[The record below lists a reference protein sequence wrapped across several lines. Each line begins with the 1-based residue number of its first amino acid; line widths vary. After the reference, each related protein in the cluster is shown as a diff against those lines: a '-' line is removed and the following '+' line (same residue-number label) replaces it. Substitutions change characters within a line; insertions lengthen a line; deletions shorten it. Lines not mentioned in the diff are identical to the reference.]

1 MKYDGGT
8 HGFHDETKSMEAGD
22 STGAWGEPQISDVLL
37 YRKAAIAV
45 VSSYLGLE
53 DAFVDA
59 VLCDQM
65 DEYLERAE
73 ADREQMK
80 VERYDEYLS
89 LLSREVIVRYA
100 ATAAESLALG
110 PEEALSTD
118 RAMGDTGVLGFCDDV
133 NAVVRVHEIF
143 EFLESPD
150 ESEEAESILLTAKR
164 QLCNYY
170 NACAYDLVKQQLLP
184 VIVTAADELYRNSSS
199 LNAAHV
205 RALIIAGQERP
216 A

>member
-1 MKYDGGT
+1 M
-8 HGFHDETKSMEAGD
+8 ETGD
-22 STGAWGEPQISDVLL
+22 STSAWGEPQISDVLL

-53 DAFVDA
+53 DAFIDA
-59 VLCDQM
+59 VLNDLM
-65 DEYLERAE
+65 DEYLDRVE
-73 ADREQMK
+73 ADREIMK
-80 VERYDEYLS
+80 LQRYEDYLS

-110 PEEALSTD
+110 PEKALSTH
-118 RAMGDTGVLGFCDDV
+118 RTMGDTGVLGLGDDM

-150 ESEEAESILLTAKR
+150 ESEEAESILLTTKR

-170 NACAYDLVKQQLLP
+170 NACAYDLVKKQLLP
-184 VIVTAADELYRNSSS
+184 VIVTAADELYRHSDS
-199 LNAAHV
+199 LDAARI
-205 RALIIAGQERP
+205 RALIIAGQERS

>member
-1 MKYDGGT
+1 MPKQKT
-8 HGFHDETKSMEAGD
+8 MEAGD
-22 STGAWGEPQISDVLL
+22 STSAWGEPQISDVLL

-53 DAFVDA
+53 DTFIDA
-59 VLCDQM
+59 VLQDQM

-73 ADREQMK
+73 ADRERMK
-80 VERYDEYLS
+80 IERYDEYLT

-100 ATAAESLALG
+100 ATAAESLALES
-110 PEEALSTD
+110 EEALSTD
-118 RAMGDTGVLGFCDDV
+118 RTMGDTGVLGFCDDI
-133 NAVVRVHEIF
+133 NAGVRVHEIF

-150 ESEEAESILLTAKR
+150 ASEEAESILLTTKR

-170 NACAYDLVKQQLLP
+170 NACAYDLVKKQLLP
-184 VIVTAADELYRNSSS
+184 VIVTAADELYRHSQV
-199 LNAAHV
+199 LDAV
-205 RALIIAGQERP
+205 RVRSLIIAGQDRP

>member
-1 MKYDGGT
+1 
-8 HGFHDETKSMEAGD
+8 MESGD
-22 STGAWGEPQISDVLL
+22 STSAWGEPQISDVLL

-53 DAFVDA
+53 DGFVDA
-59 VLCDQM
+59 VLNDEM
-65 DEYLERAE
+65 DEYLERVE
-73 ADREQMK
+73 GDRERMK
-80 VERYDEYLS
+80 VERYDDYLS
-89 LLSREVIVRYA
+89 VLSREVIVRYA

-110 PEEALSTD
+110 SEEALSTD
-118 RAMGDTGVLGFCDDV
+118 RSMGDTGVLGFCDDV

-150 ESEEAESILLTAKR
+150 AGDEAESILLTAKR

-184 VIVTAADELYRNSSS
+184 VIVTAADELYRHSDA
-199 LNAAHV
+199 LDAARV
-205 RALIIAGQERP
+205 RSLIIAGQDRP